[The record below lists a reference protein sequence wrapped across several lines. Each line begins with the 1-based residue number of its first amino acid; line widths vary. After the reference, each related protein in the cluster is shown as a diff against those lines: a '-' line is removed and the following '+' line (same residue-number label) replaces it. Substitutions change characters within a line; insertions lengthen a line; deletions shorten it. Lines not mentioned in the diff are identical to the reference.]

1 MDIYQHQD
9 NYLFC
14 ETKIR
19 IQNYS
24 LCATS
29 TISHHPCP
37 TQAYQLED
45 GRRPCLLWHPME
57 GALMLGRLGQ
67 LGLNLM
73 GGWMSQITVRLCSAS
88 VAGLLQGIWDPTNLR
103 AVQHNQVLHSRDSTA
118 WISKTC
124 TTHLPIVRVCSSA
137 CDHASWILFHTVS
150 NYGSY
155 SHCSTLCDSI
165 VQYMKEN
172 FGQKW
177 SRHSPKTPRMGA
189 SWSDLP
195 LPLPLPRAT
204 GTLDSLCCKLVSCTS
219 PPVFA
224 CITLV
229 LIGRTRASIT
239 LDWNALPPWISL
251 PATPSARPRR
261 EVFKPGRCDATLDS
275 LLDMTRVVIVDGR
288 YNAVV
293 RGLQHNILRC
303 QKDKEKSIC
312 WKSIRFQT
320 SSSVLQH
327 CLHCFPRGVD
337 KNSLAQSCGTPCMIL
352 FRFKQSAKQSKL
364 PQIVISDNEGQ
375 AGKFLVIPFQRF
387 HIIFMVPL
395 CTSNIFDFA
404 WQLSQV
410 SS

>member
-1 MDIYQHQD
+1 
-9 NYLFC
+9 
-14 ETKIR
+14 
-19 IQNYS
+19 
-24 LCATS
+24 
-29 TISHHPCP
+29 
-37 TQAYQLED
+37 
-45 GRRPCLLWHPME
+45 
-57 GALMLGRLGQ
+57 
-67 LGLNLM
+67 
-73 GGWMSQITVRLCSAS
+73 
-88 VAGLLQGIWDPTNLR
+88 
-103 AVQHNQVLHSRDSTA
+103 
-118 WISKTC
+118 
-124 TTHLPIVRVCSSA
+124 
-137 CDHASWILFHTVS
+137 
-150 NYGSY
+150 
-155 SHCSTLCDSI
+155 
-165 VQYMKEN
+165 MKEN

-177 SRHSPKTPRMGA
+177 SRHSPKTPRVGA

-239 LDWNALPPWISL
+239 LDWNAVPPWISL

-261 EVFKPGRCDATLDS
+261 EVFKPGSCDATLDS

-327 CLHCFPRGVD
+327 CLHCFPRGVN

-352 FRFKQSAKQSKL
+352 FRFKQSAKQIRL

-404 WQLSQV
+404 WQLPQSLIIGFHKQQLPGHYCMVALLPWSICAWSIYMIDCMAATKITSSLIIELGPRRCHLPGWMHGERSQKKW
-410 SS
+410 